1 MQDEGYSTRSV
12 TSISSNDAETVLT
25 VQKSIGS
32 EYQHEKTIC
41 KYIHIIIF
49 IKYYFKYAYIIH

>member
-32 EYQHEKTIC
+32 EY
-41 KYIHIIIF
+41 
-49 IKYYFKYAYIIH
+49 